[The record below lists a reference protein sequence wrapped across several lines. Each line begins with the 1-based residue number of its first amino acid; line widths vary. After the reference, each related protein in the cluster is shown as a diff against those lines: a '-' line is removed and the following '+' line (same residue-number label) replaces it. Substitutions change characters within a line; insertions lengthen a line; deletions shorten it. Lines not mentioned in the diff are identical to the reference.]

1 MPEAARTLL
10 QANPDIRILCHNANP
25 EAMRETQ
32 QVLQDIAAKDPRL
45 ILDERLAC
53 GEVWQQLLDASDLI
67 ILPYAS
73 PRFAISYSAVA
84 VEAIANAIPLV
95 VPAGTSMARLLQEFG
110 GAGTTFDQPDA
121 PSIVD
126 AAQRALDRF
135 DELATMAYSG
145 SELWGHVHGPRNL
158 LDAMLALAPK
168 VTSVPGVQF
177 PITIAA
183 A

>member
-1 MPEAARTLL
+1 M
-10 QANPDIRILCHNANP
+10 Q
-25 EAMRETQ
+25 ETQ
-32 QVLQDIAAKDPRL
+32 AALRGMAAEDSRL
-45 ILDERLAC
+45 VLDERMAG

-84 VEAIANAIPLV
+84 VEAIANGIPLV
-95 VPAGTSMARLLQEFG
+95 VPAGTSMARLVQEFG
-110 GAGTTFDQPDA
+110 GAGTTFERPEA

-126 AAQRALDRF
+126 ATQRALDRF
-135 DELATMAYSG
+135 DALAAMACSG
-145 SELWGHVHGPRNL
+145 AELWGHLHGPRHL
-158 LDAMLALAPK
+158 FDAMLALAPDAP
-168 VTSVPGVQF
+168 SVAF